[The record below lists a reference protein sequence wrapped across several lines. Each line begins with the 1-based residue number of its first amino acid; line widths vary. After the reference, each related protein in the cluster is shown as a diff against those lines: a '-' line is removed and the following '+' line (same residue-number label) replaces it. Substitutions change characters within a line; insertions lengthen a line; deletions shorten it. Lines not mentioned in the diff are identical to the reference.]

1 MGRRVYRKA
10 AEVAEEREVWRR
22 EISNP
27 LFLCVPQRLLRLCGE
42 SEIFGF
48 FRCECGLDRPRGR
61 FHVPRMDTQNVFVPR
76 GGKAEIEEGA
86 DFSPKFDADGLIPA
100 MAVDATTKEPLML
113 AYMNEES
120 LRRTLEI
127 GEAVYW
133 SRSRKEFWHKG
144 ATSGHIQ
151 KIVEIRTD
159 CDQDALVL
167 LVEQIG
173 AGACHT
179 GRNSCFYRRV
189 VAGTA
194 KLEQISGVRSFDPA
208 AVYGKH

>member
-1 MGRRVYRKA
+1 
-10 AEVAEEREVWRR
+10 
-22 EISNP
+22 
-27 LFLCVPQRLLRLCGE
+27 
-42 SEIFGF
+42 
-48 FRCECGLDRPRGR
+48 
-61 FHVPRMDTQNVFVPR
+61 MDTRKLFVPR
-76 GGKAEIEEGA
+76 GGKVQIEEGM
-86 DFSPKFDADGLIPA
+86 DFSPKFDSDGLIPA
-100 MAVDATTKEPLML
+100 MAMDATTKEPLML

-120 LRRTLEI
+120 LRQTLEI

-133 SRSRKEFWHKG
+133 SRSRKELWHKG

-167 LVEQIG
+167 MVEQIG

-189 VAGTA
+189 VPGTA
-194 KLEQISGVRSFDPA
+194 ALVMTEAELAFNPA
-208 AVYGKH
+208 EVYGKA

>member
-1 MGRRVYRKA
+1 
-10 AEVAEEREVWRR
+10 
-22 EISNP
+22 
-27 LFLCVPQRLLRLCGE
+27 
-42 SEIFGF
+42 
-48 FRCECGLDRPRGR
+48 
-61 FHVPRMDTQNVFVPR
+61 MDTQNGFAPR
-76 GGKAEIEEGA
+76 GGKAEVEEGA

-100 MAVDATTKEPLML
+100 MAMDATTKEPLML

-133 SRSRKEFWHKG
+133 SRSRQEFWHKG

-167 LVEQIG
+167 KG
-173 AGACHT
+173 RPAGPACHT
-179 GRNSCFYRRV
+179 GERSCFYREL
-189 VAGTA
+189 GPDG
-194 KLEQISGVRSFDPA
+194 LWPID
-208 AVYGKH
+208 